1 MKYKIKSIF
10 VSLLLS
16 TGLTSLGQ
24 EKVTTYVNPFIG
36 TGAVESSLS
45 GNNYPGATVPFGMV
59 QLSPDTRVAPDW
71 GEACGYNHNDQVI
84 VGFSHTRLSGT
95 GAADFIDILLMPMTG
110 TPTTEAQNSPEPGTG
125 YQSAFSHDQESARPG
140 YYQVM
145 LQNYGIQAELT
156 ATNRVG
162 IHRYTYPE
170 GSDSHVI
177 LDLDHSANKGSWG
190 RRIINSQIRIVDPQ
204 TIEGL
209 PDYHRLGQTTE
220 NLFPD
225 QILQTDGLLLS
236 DRRRQETRKYSCDQ
250 RYESPGSLH
259 FRQQRPTP
267 VGS

>member
-156 ATNRVG
+156 ATAWVFIAIPIPRVVIRMSSSIWTIPPIKAAG
-162 IHRYTYPE
+162 EDELSTPRFGLSIHRPSKAT
-170 GSDSHVI
+170 
-177 LDLDHSANKGSWG
+177 
-190 RRIINSQIRIVDPQ
+190 
-204 TIEGL
+204 GL
-209 PDYHRLGQTTE
+209 
-220 NLFPD
+220 
-225 QILQTDGLLLS
+225 S
-236 DRRRQETRKYSCDQ
+236 
-250 RYESPGSLH
+250 
-259 FRQQRPTP
+259 P
-267 VGS
+267 VGPNYGKSISRSNSPNRWSPPI

>member
-95 GAADFIDILLMPMTG
+95 GAADFIDILLMPMTRYSNHRS
-110 TPTTEAQNSPEPGTG
+110 TKLSGTG
-125 YQSAFSHDQESARPG
+125 HGLSVGFLPRS
-140 YYQVM
+140 
-145 LQNYGIQAELT
+145 GIGT
-156 ATNRVG
+156 
-162 IHRYTYPE
+162 
-170 GSDSHVI
+170 S
-177 LDLDHSANKGSWG
+177 
-190 RRIINSQIRIVDPQ
+190 
-204 TIEGL
+204 
-209 PDYHRLGQTTE
+209 
-220 NLFPD
+220 
-225 QILQTDGLLLS
+225 GLLPGHASKLRYPGRTDSNQPRGYSSLYLS
-236 DRRRQETRKYSCDQ
+236 R
-250 RYESPGSLH
+250 G
-259 FRQQRPTP
+259 
-267 VGS
+267 

>member
-162 IHRYTYPE
+162 IHRY
-170 GSDSHVI
+170 I
-177 LDLDHSANKGSWG
+177 LSRG
-190 RRIINSQIRIVDPQ
+190 
-204 TIEGL
+204 
-209 PDYHRLGQTTE
+209 
-220 NLFPD
+220 
-225 QILQTDGLLLS
+225 
-236 DRRRQETRKYSCDQ
+236 
-250 RYESPGSLH
+250 
-259 FRQQRPTP
+259 
-267 VGS
+267 